1 MKLFRTAVF
10 TLLFASVVAVY
21 LYQARLAKQVL
32 TNVPDE
38 VNRNVVITQEDVIDR
53 VELTDHAQKIH
64 IILRKTK
71 ENWVLEA
78 PVRYPAEGRM
88 VEGFLA
94 VIRMASK
101 YPRLQAEKE
110 WEEYGLASPELEV
123 TFDRPGKNPATLLLG
138 SNAPVGKFVYAR
150 WKEERGYFLMPVE
163 MKSAFRQSVYALREK
178 RLFRVPT
185 ENFRKIYVEMG
196 AQSFQWKKDGADW
209 YWFEPV
215 SKLGQKIPAEQIE
228 PVLAVLRKLHV
239 KEFRDNNK
247 RSRAELGFFMIHD
260 LIRIESEG
268 GKTETFYFGN
278 EVPEENAYYGFL
290 EGENVVFYV
299 DRGKV
304 IELFDLMRKFQKE
317 DPELAAEASQG

>member
-1 MKLFRTAVF
+1 MKILRTIVF
-10 TLLFASVVAVY
+10 ILLFVAVAVVY
-21 LYQARLAKQVL
+21 VYQARLAKQAL
-32 TNVPDE
+32 TITPDE
-38 VNRNVVITQEDVIDR
+38 VNRNVVITQEERVER
-53 VELTDHAQKIH
+53 VELIDHAQKTQIT
-64 IILRKTK
+64 LKKT
-71 ENWVLEA
+71 NGAWALEA

-110 WEEYGLASPELEV
+110 WEEYGLATPELEV
-123 TFDRPGKNPATLLLG
+123 TFDRSGKNPAALLLG
-138 SNAPVGKFVYAR
+138 ANAPVGKFVYAR
-150 WKEERGYFLMPVE
+150 WKEERGYFLLPVE
-163 MKSAFRQSVYALREK
+163 MKAAFRQSVYALREK
-178 RLFRVPT
+178 RLFRVPS
-185 ENFRKIYVEMG
+185 ENFKKIYVEMG
-196 AQSFQWKKDGADW
+196 AQSYQWKKDGEDW

-215 SKLGQKIPAEQIE
+215 SKLGQKIPIEQIE
-228 PVLAVLRKLHV
+228 PVLAVLRNLHV
-239 KEFRDNNK
+239 KEYRDNNK

-278 EVPEENAYYGFL
+278 EVPEENAYYGFR

-317 DPELAAEASQG
+317 NPELESEAPQG

>member
-1 MKLFRTAVF
+1 MKLLRTIVF
-10 TLLFASVVAVY
+10 ILLFAAVVVVY
-21 LYQARLAKQVL
+21 VFQARLAKQTL
-32 TNVPDE
+32 AITPDE
-38 VNRNVVITQEDVIDR
+38 VNRNVVIAQDDVLDR
-53 VELTDHAQKIH
+53 IELIDHAQKIQ
-64 IILRKTK
+64 IALRKA
-71 ENWVLEA
+71 NGAWALEV

-88 VEGFLA
+88 AEGFLA
-94 VIRMASK
+94 VLRMATK

-110 WEEYGLASPELEV
+110 WEEYGLAAPEVEI
-123 TFDRPGKNPATLLLG
+123 TFGRPGKNPATLLLG

-163 MKSAFRQSVYALREK
+163 MKAAFRQSVYALREK

-185 ENFRKIYVEMG
+185 ENFKKIYVEMG
-196 AQSFQWKKDGADW
+196 AQSYQWRKDGETW

-215 SKLGQKIPAEQIE
+215 SKLGQKIPLEQIE
-228 PVLAVLRKLHV
+228 PVLAVLRNLHV
-239 KEFRDNNK
+239 KEFRDNNTK
-247 RSRAELGFFMIHD
+247 SRAELGFFMIHD

-317 DPELAAEASQG
+317 NPEPETEAPSS